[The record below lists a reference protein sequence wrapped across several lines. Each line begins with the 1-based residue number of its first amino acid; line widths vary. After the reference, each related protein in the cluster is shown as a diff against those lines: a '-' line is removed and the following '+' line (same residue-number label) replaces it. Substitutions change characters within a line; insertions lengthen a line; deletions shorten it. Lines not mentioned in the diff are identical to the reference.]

1 VRVSSSYSTA
11 SREDYYLR
19 EHPAFIQGYFHDVQ
33 RRHAFLYI
41 DKADYHGIVAP
52 GSSIRQRRHQA
63 VLQPNCGWLS
73 PTQRSWLS
81 PTWILD
87 GHKSSDHR
95 FPKDDTRSKQH
106 LRQNEIK
113 SVGNDL
119 IFSCDGAFAS
129 SKIFRSEFD
138 GYGVYPKPPTRRLS
152 SRVSFRLKACRSSR
166 NAHLFAIIWKCISA
180 TIYRSS

>member
-1 VRVSSSYSTA
+1 MSNDDTLSCISTKPTTTTIVSH
-11 SREDYYLR
+11 L
-19 EHPAFIQGYFHDVQ
+19 G
-33 RRHAFLYI
+33 
-41 DKADYHGIVAP
+41 
-52 GSSIRQRRHQA
+52 
-63 VLQPNCGWLS
+63 LQYDNGDIKQCYNQNCGWLS

-81 PTWILD
+81 RRGILD

-106 LRQNEIK
+106 LRQIEIK
-113 SVGNDL
+113 SVGTIWYFRATGRSPVL
-119 IFSCDGAFAS
+119 KFSGRS
-129 SKIFRSEFD
+129 STGMEFIQN
-138 GYGVYPKPPTRRLS
+138 PPTRRLS

>member
-1 VRVSSSYSTA
+1 MSNDDTLSCISTKPTTTTIVSH
-11 SREDYYLR
+11 L
-19 EHPAFIQGYFHDVQ
+19 G
-33 RRHAFLYI
+33 
-41 DKADYHGIVAP
+41 
-52 GSSIRQRRHQA
+52 
-63 VLQPNCGWLS
+63 LQYDNGDIKQCYNQNCGWLS

-81 PTWILD
+81 RRGILD

-106 LRQNEIK
+106 LRQIEIK